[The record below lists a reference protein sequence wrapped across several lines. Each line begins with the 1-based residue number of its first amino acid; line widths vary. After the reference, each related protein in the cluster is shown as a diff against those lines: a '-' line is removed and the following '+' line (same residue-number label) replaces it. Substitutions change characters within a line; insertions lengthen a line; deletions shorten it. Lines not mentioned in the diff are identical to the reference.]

1 MWGIFFLIVL
11 LAVLVYLWYNGKLNL
26 NSLNESSPSLNQSS
40 DSVQADPET
49 EQLNVKLNNNKLT
62 YMRVAHG
69 DNKVGQVYVAERPMS
84 MDDIVKQGNARVDA
98 NCIFI
103 GTIYDQGVRSP
114 NAPSASN
121 EAVVTRTTANFDVK
135 EYKNMFIVIKGVVPS
150 KMTKED
156 NLLCFT
162 VDGMHVCLIDA
173 NAAPL
178 TERDMRE
185 LRRSACTLVYTRN
198 SPAQQ
203 LLLENGYT
211 VVNAEHTA
219 YLKNYKSYREL

>member
-1 MWGIFFLIVL
+1 MWGFLILLLL
-11 LAVLVYLWYNGKLNL
+11 LAVLFYLWYSGKLNL
-26 NSLNESSPSLNQSS
+26 NSLTDSSPSLAQSN
-40 DSVQADPET
+40 DSLQADPET
-49 EQLNVKLNNNKLT
+49 QQLNVKLNNNKLT

-69 DNKVGQVYVAERPMS
+69 DNKVSQVYVAEKPMS
-84 MDDIVKQGNARVDA
+84 MDDIVKQGNGRVDT
-98 NCIFI
+98 NCVFI
-103 GTIYDQGVRSP
+103 GTIYDHGVRSP
-114 NAPSASN
+114 NTPGASN
-121 EAVVTRTTANFDVK
+121 DVTVTRTTANFDVK
-135 EYKNMFIVIKGVVPS
+135 EYKNMFIVIKGLSPT

-156 NLLCFT
+156 NMLCFA
-162 VDGMHVCLIDA
+162 VDGLHVCLIDA

-178 TERDMRE
+178 SERDLRE

-219 YLKNYKSYREL
+219 YLKNHKSYREL

>member
-1 MWGIFFLIVL
+1 MWGALVL
-11 LAVLVYLWYNGKLNL
+11 LILLAFLFYLWYNGKLNL

-40 DSVQADPET
+40 DSVQVDPQT

-69 DNKVGQVYVAERPMS
+69 DNKVSQVYVAERPMS
-84 MDDIVKQGNARVDA
+84 MDEIEKQGTARVGA
-98 NCIFI
+98 NSVFI

-121 EAVVTRTTANFDVK
+121 EVTVTRTTANFDVK
-135 EYKNMFIVIKGVVPS
+135 EYKNMFIVIKGLSPG
-150 KMTKED
+150 KMNKED
-156 NLLCFT
+156 NMLCFT
-162 VDGMHVCLIDA
+162 VDGLHVCLIDA

-178 TERDMRE
+178 SERDMRE

-198 SPAQQ
+198 SAAQQ

-219 YLKNYKSYREL
+219 YLKNQKSYREL

>member
-1 MWGIFFLIVL
+1 MWGALLLLIL
-11 LAVLVYLWYNGKLNL
+11 LAFLFYLWYNGKLNL

-40 DSVQADPET
+40 DSVQVDPQT

-69 DNKVGQVYVAERPMS
+69 DNKVSQVYVAEKPMS
-84 MDDIVKQGNARVDA
+84 MDDIEKQGTARVGA
-98 NCIFI
+98 NSVFI

-121 EAVVTRTTANFDVK
+121 EVTVTRTTANFDVK
-135 EYKNMFIVIKGVVPS
+135 EYKNMFIVVKGLSPG

-156 NLLCFT
+156 NMLCFT
-162 VDGMHVCLIDA
+162 VDGLHVCLIDA

-178 TERDMRE
+178 SERDMRE

-198 SPAQQ
+198 SAAQQ
-203 LLLENGYT
+203 LLLESGYT

-219 YLKNYKSYREL
+219 YLKNQKSYREL

>member
-1 MWGIFFLIVL
+1 MWGALLLLIL
-11 LAVLVYLWYNGKLNL
+11 LAFLFYLWYNGKLNL

-40 DSVQADPET
+40 DSVQVDPQT

-69 DNKVGQVYVAERPMS
+69 DNKVSQVYVAEKPMS
-84 MDDIVKQGNARVDA
+84 MDDIEKQGTARVGA
-98 NCIFI
+98 NSVFI

-121 EAVVTRTTANFDVK
+121 EVTVTRTTANFDVK
-135 EYKNMFIVIKGVVPS
+135 EYKNMFIIVKGLSPG

-156 NLLCFT
+156 NMLCFT
-162 VDGMHVCLIDA
+162 VDGLHVCLIDA

-178 TERDMRE
+178 SERDMRE

-198 SPAQQ
+198 SAAQQ
-203 LLLENGYT
+203 LLLESGYT

-219 YLKNYKSYREL
+219 YLKNQKSYREL

>member
-1 MWGIFFLIVL
+1 MWGALLLLIL
-11 LAVLVYLWYNGKLNL
+11 LAFLFYLWYNGKLNL

-40 DSVQADPET
+40 DSVQVDPQT

-62 YMRVAHG
+62 YMRAAHG
-69 DNKVGQVYVAERPMS
+69 DNKVSQVYVAEKPMS
-84 MDDIVKQGNARVDA
+84 MDDIEKQGTARVGA
-98 NCIFI
+98 NSVFI
-103 GTIYDQGVRSP
+103 STIYDQGVRSP

-121 EAVVTRTTANFDVK
+121 EVTVTRTTANFDVK
-135 EYKNMFIVIKGVVPS
+135 ENKNMFIVIKGLLPG

-156 NLLCFT
+156 NMLSFT
-162 VDGMHVCLIDA
+162 VDGLHVCLIDA
-173 NAAPL
+173 NATPL
-178 TERDMRE
+178 SERDMRE

-198 SPAQQ
+198 SAAQQ

-219 YLKNYKSYREL
+219 YLKNQKSYREL